1 MTEDVSGHYI
11 SWVCGNYGYYEDDTP
26 LPKNYRTVYR
36 YLKGSFVIFAKTSI
50 YNEIIGTYD
59 ARHSKMT
66 AEEFKKYILNLR
78 QCRLTFPY
86 EIFMRLANKNPFASI
101 ENPIEKE
108 AERKRQR
115 EKYKKCK
122 AFVIEN
128 IKQWDFSENIVDVIR
143 SHDEKIGY
151 CIKYGLENSYFEKN
165 YLCENGEFQC
175 ETEDVKRYLVYDKN
189 TVIADRNLLT
199 N

>member
-1 MTEDVSGHYI
+1 
-11 SWVCGNYGYYEDDTP
+11 
-26 LPKNYRTVYR
+26 
-36 YLKGSFVIFAKTSI
+36 
-50 YNEIIGTYD
+50 
-59 ARHSKMT
+59 
-66 AEEFKKYILNLR
+66 
-78 QCRLTFPY
+78 
-86 EIFMRLANKNPFASI
+86 MRLANKNPFASI

-122 AFVIEN
+122 AFVIAN

-189 TVIADRNLLT
+189 TAIKLVNELQNFVKNNVKKQELNLILDM
-199 N
+199 NKYLILRYSD